1 MADPDDHWSS
11 DSMPTEAIEQT
22 YALDR
27 LIAALTSVEY
37 ILTAPSELPLRE
49 AVHLI
54 ERALQRLTLGQ
65 VLNLNLAPLIEQW
78 TNQTVSL
85 GAVFKW
91 LALKQSVGL
100 SRPLA
105 LNDQLSVTAPQTIR
119 SIMTPAVAILGA
131 NHDSFPPDSPMH
143 LWDLIAHMPRP
154 G

>member
-1 MADPDDHWSS
+1 MIIGP
-11 DSMPTEAIEQT
+11 QT
-22 YALDR
+22 ARPRKPLSKPYALDR
-27 LIAALTSVEY
+27 LIAALTSVES
-37 ILTAPSELPLRE
+37 ILTAPSELPLGE

-78 TNQTVSL
+78 NNHTVSL
-85 GAVFKW
+85 DTVFER

-119 SIMTPAVAILGA
+119 SITTPAVAILGA
-131 NHDSFPPDSPMH
+131 NHDSFPSDSPIPFVGFDRTH
-143 LWDLIAHMPRP
+143 AST